1 MRNREHR
8 NETSAQDIAAFTKD
22 TNSPDAT
29 KPGLTDGERNEKF
42 FPKPLVKI
50 VNYAT
55 GGMIQASLA
64 QLNEQVR
71 KFRRVILLIEDEPRF
86 SEACAEALHELGY
99 DGVQLIT
106 SLGAAEQHLDDIVAN
121 LTAAPDAL
129 VLDLGLGLDSGFAVL
144 RKCHSEPK
152 LQNVPILVW
161 TKHTDSL
168 AKTFSDYLGAK
179 DFLIKSSDERE
190 LREALKRLLAPDAD
204 QSISPGLQQT
214 LSRAELR

>member
-1 MRNREHR
+1 MKTIYMTTNNEHR
-8 NETSAQDIAAFTKD
+8 NQTSPQDIAAFTKD
-22 TNSPDAT
+22 RTSPGAT
-29 KPGLTDGERNEKF
+29 KTDLTDGERNDEF

-55 GGMIQASLA
+55 GGVVQATLA
-64 QLNEQVR
+64 QLNQQIREFR
-71 KFRRVILLIEDEPRF
+71 KIILLIEDEPKF
-86 SEACAEALHELGY
+86 SESCAEVLHELGY

-106 SLGAAEQHLDDIVAN
+106 SLGAAEQHLDDIVSN
-121 LTAAPDAL
+121 MTAAPDAL

-190 LREALKRLLAPDAD
+190 LREALKHLLLPKAA
-204 QSISPGLQQT
+204 
-214 LSRAELR
+214 

>member
-1 MRNREHR
+1 MKTIHMTANNEHR
-8 NETSAQDIAAFTKD
+8 NQTSPQDIAAFTKES
-22 TNSPDAT
+22 NKPGAT
-29 KPGLTDGERNEKF
+29 KIGLTDGERNDEF

-50 VNYAT
+50 VNYTTGSVVQAT
-55 GGMIQASLA
+55 LA
-64 QLNEQVR
+64 ELNQQIREFR
-71 KFRRVILLIEDEPRF
+71 KVILLIEDEPKF
-86 SEACAEALHELGY
+86 SESCAEVLHELGY

-106 SLGAAEQHLDDIVAN
+106 SLGAAEQHLDDIVSN
-121 LTAAPDAL
+121 ITAAPDAL

-161 TKHTDSL
+161 TKHTDNL

-190 LREALKRLLAPDAD
+190 LREALKRLLVPKAA
-204 QSISPGLQQT
+204 
-214 LSRAELR
+214 

>member
-1 MRNREHR
+1 MKTIHMTTNDEHR
-8 NETSAQDIAAFTKD
+8 NQTSPQDIAAFTID
-22 TNSPDAT
+22 TTSPVAAKT
-29 KPGLTDGERNEKF
+29 GLTDGERNDEF

-55 GGMIQASLA
+55 GGVVQATLA
-64 QLNEQVR
+64 QLNQQIREFR
-71 KFRRVILLIEDEPRF
+71 KVILLIEDEPKF
-86 SEACAEALHELGY
+86 SESCAEVLHELGY

-106 SLGAAEQHLDDIVAN
+106 SLGAAEQHLDDIVSN
-121 LTAAPDAL
+121 MTSAPDAL

-161 TKHTDSL
+161 TKHTDNL

-179 DFLIKSSDERE
+179 DFLVKSSDEQE
-190 LREALKRLLAPDAD
+190 LREALKRLLVNKAA
-204 QSISPGLQQT
+204 
-214 LSRAELR
+214 

>member
-1 MRNREHR
+1 MKNDEPR
-8 NETSAQDIAAFTKD
+8 NETSPQDIAAFTKD
-22 TNSPDAT
+22 TNSPGTT
-29 KPGLTDGERNEKF
+29 KPEPTDSERDDKF

-55 GGMIQASLA
+55 GAVIQASLA
-64 QLNEQVR
+64 QLNQQMRDFR
-71 KFRRVILLIEDEPRF
+71 KVILLIEDEPRF
-86 SEACAEALHELGY
+86 SESCAEVLHELGY

-106 SLGAAEQHLDDIVAN
+106 SLGAAEQHLDDIVSN

-144 RKCHSEPK
+144 RKCHAEPK

-161 TKHTDSL
+161 TKHTDTL

-179 DFLIKSSDERE
+179 DFLIKSSDGRE
-190 LREALKRLLAPDAD
+190 LRDALKRLLVPEAA
-204 QSISPGLQQT
+204 
-214 LSRAELR
+214 